1 MTHNLLSGLGKVD
14 QVPEKDDLAVA
25 GQATGRDGAG
35 RLLQRHLLV
44 VAVDRLRGTKVGG
57 SKGTGTNTTVSNRAI
72 LSSSKG
78 EPTHLLRID
87 GERATTLAV
96 GAERDADLLHRVL
109 VVRSV
114 DVSATAAVEL
124 DVLELRE
131 DAAPAGDDALDAD
144 EAVEV
149 RLAEVAQ

>member
-44 VAVDRLRGTKVGG
+44 VAVDRLRGTKAGG

-72 LSSSKG
+72 LSSSEG
-78 EPTHLLRID
+78 EPTRRTCSELTVNGPRPSQLEQNEMRI
-87 GERATTLAV
+87 
-96 GAERDADLLHRVL
+96 
-109 VVRSV
+109 SFI
-114 DVSATAAVEL
+114 VSW
-124 DVLELRE
+124 
-131 DAAPAGDDALDAD
+131 
-144 EAVEV
+144 
-149 RLAEVAQ
+149 